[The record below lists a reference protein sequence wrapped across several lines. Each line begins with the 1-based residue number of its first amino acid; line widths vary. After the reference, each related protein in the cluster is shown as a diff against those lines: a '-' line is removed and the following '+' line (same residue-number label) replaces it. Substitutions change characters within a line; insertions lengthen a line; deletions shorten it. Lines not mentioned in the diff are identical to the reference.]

1 MTYSKENY
9 NNAQFYMLLNEYLF
23 PLLWK
28 KIAYTML
35 LVMCLLFITIQFF
48 SRKYLSKKLLEN
60 IF

>member
-9 NNAQFYMLLNEYLF
+9 NNAQFYMLLNDYLF

-28 KIAYTML
+28 KIAYIML
-35 LVMCLLFITIQFF
+35 LVMCLLFITIHFF